1 LILLALDIS
10 THTGW
15 AVFNDKKLLDYGVLN
30 IKIDDLNFKPDP
42 SKSPKYPKNILNASS
57 GMLYLIKE
65 LLDKYSP
72 KIVICEN
79 TTKGRNRHYQRC
91 LEWFHKDII
100 DYFVDHEQAF
110 VYMDPSE
117 WRFILDMRLSKDDKK
132 NNREVSLGK
141 KRGRITKKHLS
152 VRMANNLFSLNL
164 KIKDNDIADALM
176 LCWAYINKYE
186 NRS

>member
-1 LILLALDIS
+1 MIILALDIS

-15 AVFNDKKLLDYGVLN
+15 AVFNDEKLLDYGVLN
-30 IKIDDLNFKPDP
+30 IKVDDLNFKPDP

-57 GMLYLIKE
+57 GMLYLIKG

-72 KIVICEN
+72 EVVVCEN
-79 TTKGRNRHYQRC
+79 TQKGRNRHYQRC

-117 WRFILDMRLSKDDKK
+117 WRSILNMRLSNEDKK

-152 VRMANNLFSLNL
+152 VRWVNSTYNLNL
-164 KIKDNDIADALM
+164 KIKDNDIADAISLGTS
-176 LCWAYINKYE
+176 YFKGK
-186 NRS
+186 